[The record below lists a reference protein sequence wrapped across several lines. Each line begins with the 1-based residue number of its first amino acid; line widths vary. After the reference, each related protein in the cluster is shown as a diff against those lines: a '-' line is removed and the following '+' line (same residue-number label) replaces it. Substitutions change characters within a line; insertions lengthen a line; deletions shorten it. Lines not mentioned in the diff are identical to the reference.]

1 MRVQEEAQD
10 FTINM
15 SNQRYWTKPIQR
27 YIDELVE
34 EGETHRGLHFNMR
47 WMGSMVADVY
57 RLLIS
62 GGIFLYPWDSSVP
75 GRPGKLRLL
84 YEVNPIS
91 FVIEQAGGVSTT
103 GIARTMEIDARE
115 PAPTV
120 SGDHGLEEGGGARH
134 RLPPGGGRPAGGGR
148 RRRGRRK
155 QARQRRRTAMQLKI
169 MGLILAGGKGTRL
182 HPLTRE
188 RAKPAVPFGG
198 KYRIVD
204 FVLSNF
210 INSGIYSIYVLVQF
224 RSQSLLQHLHD
235 GWQFGGMLNEQFI
248 IPVPAQMRT
257 PGESWYRGTAD
268 AVRQNA
274 NLIEQSR
281 PDLVALFGADH
292 IYLMDVRQMIE
303 FHVREEGR
311 HSDRGAFRWT
321 RSTPRISAS
330 SRSTTEGRIKAFIEK
345 DPDAPTMPGDP
356 TQVLASMGNYIFNHR
371 PLLEMVGADARNE
384 TSSHD
389 FGKDILPALIGQID
403 MFAYDFQTNRVP
415 GDPVE
420 RAPYWRD
427 VGTLDA
433 YYEASMDMRAIDP
446 PLNLFNR
453 DWPVRTASFPS
464 PPAKFAFDEDGRR
477 GQAIDSIVS
486 GGCIISG
493 ATIRRSV
500 LGRWVYVHSR
510 ATVEDSVLFDNVDIG
525 RGARIRNAILEK
537 NARIPENAVIGYD
550 AEEDAKTYQ
559 VTESGIVVIGGER
572 TPVGLSSL
580 NI

>member
-1 MRVQEEAQD
+1 
-10 FTINM
+10 
-15 SNQRYWTKPIQR
+15 
-27 YIDELVE
+27 
-34 EGETHRGLHFNMR
+34 
-47 WMGSMVADVY
+47 
-57 RLLIS
+57 
-62 GGIFLYPWDSSVP
+62 
-75 GRPGKLRLL
+75 
-84 YEVNPIS
+84 
-91 FVIEQAGGVSTT
+91 
-103 GIARTMEIDARE
+103 
-115 PAPTV
+115 
-120 SGDHGLEEGGGARH
+120 
-134 RLPPGGGRPAGGGR
+134 
-148 RRRGRRK
+148 
-155 QARQRRRTAMQLKI
+155 MQLKI
-169 MGLILAGGKGTRL
+169 MGLILAGGKGSRL
-182 HPLTRE
+182 QPLTRE

-198 KYRIVD
+198 KYRIID

-210 INSGIYSIYVLVQF
+210 INSGIHSIYVLVQF
-224 RSQSLLQHLHD
+224 RSQSLLQHLNE
-235 GWQFGGMLNEQFI
+235 GWTFGGMLNEQFI

-257 PGESWYRGTAD
+257 PGETWYRGTAD
-268 AVRQNA
+268 AVHQNA

-281 PDLVALFGADH
+281 PDIVTLFGADH

-303 FHVREEGR
+303 AHVRRKAGVSIAALPVAKKYAKDFGVLEVDE
-311 HSDRGAFRWT
+311 D
-321 RSTPRISAS
+321 
-330 SRSTTEGRIKAFIEK
+330 GRIKAFIEK

-356 TQVLASMGNYIFNHR
+356 TKVLASMGNYIFNTDL
-371 PLLEMVGADARNE
+371 LLEMVGADARNE

-389 FGKDILPALIGQID
+389 FGKDILPGLIGQID

-446 PLNLFNR
+446 PLNIFNR